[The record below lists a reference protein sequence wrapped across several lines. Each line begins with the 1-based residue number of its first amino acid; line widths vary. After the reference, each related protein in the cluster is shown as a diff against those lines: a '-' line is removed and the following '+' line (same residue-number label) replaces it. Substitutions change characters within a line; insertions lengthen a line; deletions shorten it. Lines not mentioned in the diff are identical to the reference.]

1 MFLSNSSAI
10 KTSLAEHIFKNTH
23 FEMSWARSCGE
34 EKLISKTNEMMNY
47 EDIFGNHT
55 EKMYVVYVGKLI
67 FPAKVEGI

>member
-1 MFLSNSSAI
+1 
-10 KTSLAEHIFKNTH
+10 
-23 FEMSWARSCGE
+23 MSWARSCGE

-47 EDIFGNHT
+47 EDIFGNQT